1 MDLKEKALK
10 TIKRYSMLQH
20 GDSLLI
26 GLSGG
31 PDSVCLTVILDELKD
46 NFNLSLH
53 AVYVNHGLR
62 PKENIE
68 EEEFCRRLCDEL
80 GIKFYVEPVETR
92 QHSESKKLNLQE
104 AARELRYDAFDRIAY
119 KVNAACIAI
128 AHNADD
134 QAETVLMRLIRG
146 AGRKGL
152 SGMPPVRGSIIRPL
166 IDIERKDIEA
176 FLSQKN
182 ISYMT
187 DSSNLKRDYSR
198 NRLRLEIFPL
208 LKDEN
213 PSVIESINRTA
224 EILRGED
231 EYLEIKTTKTMMRLI
246 TRKTDESIELFLIP
260 LMNIEKAILRRVLRR
275 VLSEIGAE
283 RGIELVHIDDIIHL
297 VKECKSGDMINLP
310 KGIRALKG
318 YSTLLFTRETTEG
331 LKTQNIDIPGEI
343 ILNESG
349 LRLLAQ
355 LLDKPEETDGR
366 DIAVLDYDS
375 LTLPLQVRM
384 RKDGDFFYPA
394 GFGKRKKLQ
403 DFFVDEKVPREQ
415 RDTVPIIVSGAD
427 IIWVAGCRMDERFKA
442 KEGTKKFLLLKVV
455 SS

>member
-10 TIKRYSMLQH
+10 TIKKYLMLQQ
-20 GDSLLI
+20 GDSVLI

-31 PDSVCLTVILDELKD
+31 PDSVCLTLILDELKEY
-46 NFNLSLH
+46 FNLSLH
-53 AVYVNHGLR
+53 ALYVNHGLR
-62 PKENIE
+62 PKENRE
-68 EEEFCRRLCDEL
+68 EEDFCRRFCEGQ
-80 GIKFYVEPVETR
+80 GIKFYTEAVAAK
-92 QHSESKKLNLQE
+92 QHSEAMKINLQE
-104 AARELRYDAFDRIAY
+104 AARELRYDAFERLAH
-119 KVNAACIAI
+119 KVNAAVIAV

-146 AGRKGL
+146 SGRKGL
-152 SGMPPVRGSIIRPL
+152 SGIPPVRGNIIRPL
-166 IDIERKDIEA
+166 IDITREDIEL
-176 FLSQKN
+176 FLSGKN
-182 ISYMT
+182 ISFMT
-187 DSSNLKRDYSR
+187 DPSNLKSDYSR
-198 NRLRLEIFPL
+198 NRLRLEVFPL

-231 EYLEIKTTKTMMRLI
+231 DYLEIQTTKTMMRLI

-260 LMNIEKAILRRVLRR
+260 LMNIERAILRRILRR
-275 VLSEIGAE
+275 VLSEIGAV

-297 VKECKSGDMINLP
+297 IKECRSGDSINLP

-318 YSTLLFTRETTEG
+318 YSTLLFTRETIEG
-331 LKTQNIDIPGEI
+331 LKMQDIDIPGEI
-343 ILNESG
+343 ILGGTG
-349 LRLLAQ
+349 LKLVSQ
-355 LLDKPEETDGR
+355 LIDKQEETDGR
-366 DIAVLDYDS
+366 DTAVFDYDS

-384 RKDGDFFYPA
+384 RKDGDYFYPA

-415 RDTVPIIVSGAD
+415 RDTVPIIVSGED
-427 IIWVAGCRMDERFKA
+427 IIWVAGCRMDERFRA
-442 KEGTKKFLLLKVV
+442 KEGTKRFLLLKLV